1 MEEDVRGDIA
11 TVENG
16 AALKPDVVIDKS
28 ATRTTIAGKKL
39 QVNLAPNA
47 ATAGD
52 VWIFDPATRVAAVG
66 DLVTLPV
73 PFLDTACPEGW
84 RAALARIANTP
95 FRTVLP
101 GHGGPMTP
109 TQFAMYRT
117 AFNAMIACSASSRD
131 ASDCAVDWADAVA
144 DLPGA
149 DPAPFKRARGLAVY
163 YVKDVLRA
171 HGGKS
176 AECRA

>member
-1 MEEDVRGDIA
+1 MRGDIA

-16 AALKPDVVIDKS
+16 AALRPDVVIDNS
-28 ATRTTIAGKKL
+28 AVRTIAGKRL
-39 QVNLAPNA
+39 RVNLAPNA

-52 VWIFDPATRVAAVG
+52 VWVYDPATRVTAVG

-84 RAALARIANTP
+84 SAALTRIANTP
-95 FRTVLP
+95 FKIAIP

-109 TQFAMYRT
+109 TQFAAYRT
-117 AFNAMIACSASSRD
+117 AFDAMIACSASAKD
-131 ASDCAVDWADAVA
+131 AAECAADWAKAVA

-149 DPAPFKRARGLAVY
+149 DPAPFKRAQSLAVY
-163 YVKDVLRA
+163 YVRDVLRP